1 MKKGFIIILSIF
13 TFMVTFILFPRNI
26 YAAQFKVEKST
37 DTIKPGAEV
46 TVFIKATDVGAD
58 SIKEYNLNLAYDT
71 SRLDFKSKDEHG
83 VSSVSQSNPINI
95 VKLEGSNTI
104 NSDSTVATIV
114 FTAKANPGDANLSL
128 SSASCKTIGN
138 KDCDAPKSSMV
149 KIAALSSDANL
160 SSLKIPNATISPK
173 FDKNVTDYTTT
184 IQDITEVTVNAISSD
199 PNSKISISD
208 NYKNL
213 QKGDNEIK
221 ITVTAEDGKNSKT
234 YKIKVT
240 LKLTPTDE
248 ELLKASSALENIK
261 IKGFNLDFAKELKKY
276 NLIVPYKI
284 KKLDIDA
291 DAENPKAIVQID
303 GNKNL
308 KVGRNIVKIDV
319 TSEDEQNKSTYT
331 INVTR
336 DKQVKKVVQTCPD
349 VTSKNEWIIFSVCM
363 ILTFTLGIVL
373 GYYLSKKEVLQK
385 LFKKREKKKNE
396 EKLSDTIEIPDL
408 KDKKTKK

>member
-1 MKKGFIIILSIF
+1 MKKGFIILLSI
-13 TFMVTFILFPRNI
+13 VTFLVTFVLFPRNI
-26 YAAQFKVEKST
+26 YAAQFKVEKSI

-46 TVFIKATDVGAD
+46 TVYIKATDVGAD
-58 SIKEYNLNLAYDT
+58 SIKEYNLNLSYDS

-83 VSSVSQSNPINI
+83 VSSVSQANPINI
-95 VKLEGSNTI
+95 VKLDGSNTI

-221 ITVTAEDGKNSKT
+221 ITVTAEDGKTSKT

-240 LKLTPTDE
+240 LKMTPTDE
-248 ELLKASSALENIK
+248 ELLKANSNLDNIK

-276 NLIVPYKI
+276 TLIVPYKI
-284 KKLDIDA
+284 TKLDIDA
-291 DAENPKAIVQID
+291 DAENPKSIVQIE
-303 GNKNL
+303 GNKNF
-308 KVGRNIVKIDV
+308 KVGRNIVKINV

-336 DKQVKKVVQTCPD
+336 EKQVKKVVQTCPD
-349 VTSKNEWIIFSVCM
+349 VTSKKEWIIFSICM
-363 ILTFTLGIVL
+363 FVTFTLGIVL

-385 LFKKREKKKNE
+385 IFKKRKEKKKDE
-396 EKLSDTIEIPDL
+396 ELSDTIEIPDVNN
-408 KDKKTKK
+408 KKAKK